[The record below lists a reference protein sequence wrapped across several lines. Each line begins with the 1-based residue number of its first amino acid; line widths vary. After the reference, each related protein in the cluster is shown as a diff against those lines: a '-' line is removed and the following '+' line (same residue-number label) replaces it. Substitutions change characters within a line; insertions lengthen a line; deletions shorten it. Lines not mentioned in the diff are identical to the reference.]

1 MSKSTAGPSIPA
13 FWRHDWRVPFLACID
28 AQEQAAL
35 TTVNFIRNVGFA
47 KKQVTENGKTK
58 EVYTDDVINVT
69 FKYKRE
75 KNEVEL
81 TVPLLTIVP
90 IPFIAIDTV
99 SINFKATLKSFD
111 KSYDKDTESESSYN
125 RESSASS
132 SKSGGW
138 FSAKKRSSS
147 SMYCS
152 VSTKKDSVS
161 TQTSEYSVESTIDVQ
176 VNARQESMPAGMAKV
191 LEMLNQ
197 AIFITPEKDDEKIA
211 RLEAELKEL
220 KEAQKTV

>member
-1 MSKSTAGPSIPA
+1 MSKLTDDLQALPFGEMIGGPLS
-13 FWRHDWRVPFLACID
+13 ACID

>member
-1 MSKSTAGPSIPA
+1 MSKLTDDLQALPFGEMIGGPLS
-13 FWRHDWRVPFLACID
+13 ACID

-47 KKQVTENGKTK
+47 KKEVTENGQKK

-111 KSYDKDTESESSYN
+111 KSYDKDTDSESSYN
-125 RESSASS
+125 TQSSSSS
-132 SKSGGW
+132 SKNRGW

-161 TQTSEYSVESTIDVQ
+161 TQTSQYSVESTIDVQ
-176 VNARQESMPAGMAKV
+176 VNAHQESMPAGMAKV

-197 AIFITPEKDDEKIA
+197 AIFIQPENNDEKIA

-220 KEAQKTV
+220 KGEPAK

>member
-1 MSKSTAGPSIPA
+1 MIGGPLS
-13 FWRHDWRVPFLACID
+13 ACID

>member
-1 MSKSTAGPSIPA
+1 M
-13 FWRHDWRVPFLACID
+13 
-28 AQEQAAL
+28 
-35 TTVNFIRNVGFA
+35 
-47 KKQVTENGKTK
+47 
-58 EVYTDDVINVT
+58 
-69 FKYKRE
+69 
-75 KNEVEL
+75 EL

-191 LEMLNQ
+191 LDMLNQ

-211 RLEAELKEL
+211 RLEAELKEM

>member
-1 MSKSTAGPSIPA
+1 MSKLTDDLQALPFGEMIGGPLS
-13 FWRHDWRVPFLACID
+13 ACID

-99 SINFKATLKSFD
+99 SISFKATLKSFD